1 MKSVQLMKSKSHDHN
16 PRLWLTGVLL
26 LAILVGLN
34 SGCSDYT
41 KIMKST
47 DLDYKYQRALGFLD
61 SNKCYGALPILEE
74 IVALTRG
81 TEQAREVQFHRAEAH
96 RCVGDYYLARYHFKM
111 FAKTF
116 PNDER
121 AEEAQFEAA
130 MCSYYLSP
138 KPALDQTETRAAIE
152 ELQLFLDRYPGS
164 ALRDS
169 SQSLIDL
176 LRVKLEVKSFET
188 ARLYHKT
195 SQYQSAVIALANALK
210 EFPDTPYREEMQ
222 WLIVDSHFQY
232 ASQSTE
238 RRKLERY
245 NDTIE
250 AFLTFV
256 ARFPDSRWMNDAQMI
271 QNQCVSEI
279 DRLQSNQTFE

>member
-1 MKSVQLMKSKSHDHN
+1 MNSKSHQ
-16 PRLWLTGVLL
+16 TKVLIGITWCISV
-26 LAILVGLN
+26 AVVASLN
-34 SGCSDYT
+34 SGCSDYN

-47 DLDYKYQRALGFLD
+47 DLDYKYERAIGFID

-74 IVALTRG
+74 VVALTRG
-81 TEQAREVQFHRAEAH
+81 TELAPDVQFHRAEAN

-121 AEEAQFEAA
+121 SESAQFEAA

-138 KPALDQTETRAAIE
+138 KPALDQTESLAAIQ
-152 ELQLFLDRYPGS
+152 ELQLFMDRYPGS
-164 ALRDS
+164 VLRDS
-169 SQSLIDL
+169 SQALIDL
-176 LRVKLEVKSFET
+176 LRVKLEIKSFET
-188 ARLYHKT
+188 AHLYHKT
-195 SQYQSAVIALANALK
+195 NQFQSAVIALADALK
-210 EFPDTPYREEMQ
+210 EFPDTPFREEMQ
-222 WLIVDSHFQY
+222 WLILDSHFQY

-238 RRKLERY
+238 RRKLERF

-256 ARFPDSRWMNDAQMI
+256 ARFPNSDRLADAQTI
-271 QNQCVSEI
+271 NAKCVSEI
-279 DRLQSNQTFE
+279 DRLQANQTFE

>member
-1 MKSVQLMKSKSHDHN
+1 MKPKSLKAKVLI
-16 PRLWLTGVLL
+16 RLTWFLFIAT
-26 LAILVGLN
+26 LASLN
-34 SGCSDYT
+34 SGCSDYN
-41 KIMKST
+41 KILKSN
-47 DLDYKYQRALGFLD
+47 DLDYKYQRAIGFID

-74 IVALTRG
+74 VIALTRG
-81 TEQAREVQFHRAEAH
+81 TELARDVQFHRAEAN

-121 AEEAQFEAA
+121 SEEAQFEAA
-130 MCSYYLSP
+130 MCSYFLSP
-138 KPALDQTETRAAIE
+138 KPALDQTESLAAIQ
-152 ELQLFLDRYPGS
+152 ELQLFMDRYPGS

-176 LRVKLEVKSFET
+176 LRVKLEIKSFET

-195 SQYQSAVIALANALK
+195 SQFQSAVIALSNALK
-210 EFPDTPYREEMQ
+210 EFPDTPFREEIN
-222 WLIVDSHFQY
+222 WLILDSHFQY
-232 ASQSTE
+232 ALQSTE
-238 RRKLERY
+238 RRKLERF

-256 ARFPDSRWMNDAQMI
+256 ARFPTSDRIEDAQMI
-271 QNQCVSEI
+271 NNQCVNEI
-279 DRLQSNQTFE
+279 ERLQANQTFE